1 MPACLWLAS
10 ACTAWHHS
18 AAATAAECAPSC
30 GLLSHS
36 CCPACPPLQ
45 KVEVAAFEADISQLQ
60 AMGFSRTAAMEA
72 LVEADNDMDT
82 ALELL
87 CG

>member
-1 MPACLWLAS
+1 
-10 ACTAWHHS
+10 
-18 AAATAAECAPSC
+18 
-30 GLLSHS
+30 
-36 CCPACPPLQ
+36 
-45 KVEVAAFEADISQLQ
+45 VEVAAFEADISQLQ